1 LQGISVGADAYLT
14 KPFKRDELITVAHN
28 LLHTRDI
35 LKIKYQVKLTGKEPE
50 VDDAVDVARE
60 VAPEVAVES
69 VDTAK
74 ILSSIARKN
83 EIFIEKVKGIILK
96 NIAKSELNSTLIA
109 DAMNLSQRQLNRK
122 VSSVLGIDT
131 ASYIRQ
137 TRILKAQ
144 ELLLET
150 EDPVGDIGYNC
161 GFESSSYFSKIF
173 RQHTGLTPSEY
184 RKKHSV

>member
-1 LQGISVGADAYLT
+1 MS
-14 KPFKRDELITVAHN
+14 DELNNSPVVRN
-28 LLHTRDI
+28 DLFGRLDI
-35 LKIKYQVKLTGKEPE
+35 YASF
-50 VDDAVDVARE
+50 DDIDE
-60 VAPEVAVES
+60 
-69 VDTAK
+69 
-74 ILSSIARKN
+74 
-83 EIFIEKVKGIILK
+83 G
-96 NIAKSELNSTLIA
+96 NIVQELNSALIA

-122 VSSVLGIDT
+122 VNSVLGIDT

-137 TRILKAQ
+137 MRIHKAQ

-184 RKKHSV
+184 RKKHSPQ